1 MAAESTLA
9 LSLVEEFV
17 SGLQDSKAKDAAK
30 GVKDGKFTVLQLVE
44 ALGSS
49 LTSSQPH
56 TRARGVH
63 LLSEVLQECY
73 GDLTERE
80 GTPFS
85 FHILCWHCTASCKV
99 TNQKCFQITAF
110 LYPYMSSD
118 DAYSCQGAISTQHF
132 FLFFSTVEVLIAF
145 YENRLKDHY
154 VVTPPVLKGLKAL
167 TKCTNLPPGSAV
179 SMLRSVFQD
188 IHVQSLMLSERACV
202 YSMLINIM
210 ETREAELKGLGA
222 DFVFGFVQSMD
233 GERDPRNLLLAFQI
247 AKNLIHGGYDLG
259 KFTEE
264 LFEVTSCYFP
274 IDFSPPPNDPHGI
287 TREELVQALRAVLTG
302 TPKFA
307 EFLLP
312 LLIEKLDSDVQSA
325 KLDSLQTLAA
335 CVSQYEHKHVAE
347 FLQGLWTSVRREVF
361 QTSSEKIE
369 SAGLAA
375 LTALTSC
382 LSRSVLSSDS
392 EDSLST
398 FLDFILKDC
407 KHHLC
412 EPDLKLVWPSAKLL
426 QAACSA
432 STRASHIITVAVMPS
447 LLEQYNNRT
456 QCSHRRT
463 LLEVVHRF
471 IHSVKNCQSS
481 DNDES
486 VLLAFREA
494 LCSIVFSALSE
505 SNSSLQITATSVLTS
520 LAQQAGLLVES
531 DIELALDHLTR
542 LLLTEEDDRV
552 SLAVVECAGALAQ
565 LHPAL
570 VITKLIPKLKKE
582 MFTEPMNQDQEEVSE
597 LYSHHAVRQR
607 CLSALAAVS
616 IQPSVVQESTPVL
629 LEVLR
634 SAHTG
639 SVNFSVD
646 EVVLTCR
653 SLQRIAERVQDSEE
667 AGRCFHDVFIPH
679 LLSLALQ
686 AALQDEGSSGT
697 RSPLV
702 EEVVLSAMVPVISTS
717 CSRLQPTL
725 AGQTASRAV
734 SLFLDGDVSFLPDN
748 SFPSHMQL
756 LKEGDSWSLSRLVC
770 LLMGSVCSLPRSV
783 EVPQIDKL
791 LSALEEMSCTCS
803 HPLSYTSAAKCF
815 AGLVNKKPQ
824 GHSLDSLIQRM
835 MKRVCS
841 ELDSPSSSVRTQA
854 FTLMIWVAKA
864 LLLRYHPLFTTL
876 TDKLFSLLDDADLGP
891 MAADGFSLLMSDSTD
906 VLNRAC
912 HADVRIMY
920 RQRFFSENSAKLVQG
935 FNAAPQEKKPN
946 YLKALSNIV
955 NKLPKQVQVTE
966 LPALLSLLLEAL
978 SCPDQDVHLST
989 LSCLEPVLV
998 NPPQVLIQQLEALI
1012 NRLLALISSPAM
1024 SVRIAS
1030 LSCISTLSHFP
1041 VHEVLPFR
1049 ARVLRALAKPL
1060 DDKKRLVRREAVQAR
1075 GEWFLLGSPG
1085 GR

>member
-1 MAAESTLA
+1 MAAGSTA
-9 LSLVEEFV
+9 LQSLVEEFV
-17 SGLQDSKAKDAAK
+17 SGLQDSKAKDTATGTKRAF
-30 GVKDGKFTVLQLVE
+30 V
-44 ALGSS
+44 ALS

-56 TRARGVH
+56 TRARGVQ

-73 GDLTERE
+73 GNLTERE
-80 GTPFS
+80 
-85 FHILCWHCTASCKV
+85 
-99 TNQKCFQITAF
+99 
-110 LYPYMSSD
+110 
-118 DAYSCQGAISTQHF
+118 
-132 FLFFSTVEVLIAF
+132 VEVLIAF

-154 VVTPPVLKGLKAL
+154 VVTPPVLQGLKAL
-167 TKCTNLPPGSAV
+167 TRCTALPTGSAV
-179 SMLRSVFQD
+179 SMLRSLFQD
-188 IHVQSLMLSERACV
+188 VHVQVKLDIIRMLKIHQNYFNES
-202 YSMLINIM
+202 
-210 ETREAELKGLGA
+210 TELKGLGA

-247 AKNLIHGGYDLG
+247 AQNIINRGYDLG

-274 IDFSPPPNDPHGI
+274 IDFTPPPNDPHGI
-287 TREELVQALRAVLTG
+287 TKEQLIQALRAVLAG

-325 KLDSLQTLAA
+325 KLDSLQTL
-335 CVSQYEHKHVAE
+335 VRFLTRYERKDLAE
-347 FLQGLWTSVRREVF
+347 FLEGLWVSLRREVF

-382 LSRSVLSSDS
+382 LSRSVLNSDS

-398 FLDFILKDC
+398 FLDVVLKDC

-432 STRASHIITVAVMPS
+432 SNRASHIIAASAMPS
-447 LLEQYNNRT
+447 LIEQYNTRT
-456 QCSHRRT
+456 QRFELICVSVFHPSM
-463 LLEVVHRF
+463 LE
-471 IHSVKNCQSS
+471 
-481 DNDES
+481 ES
-486 VLLAFREA
+486 VFLAFRQS
-494 LCSIVFSALSE
+494 LCSMVFSALSE
-505 SNSSLQITATSVLTS
+505 TNSSLQITATSVLTS
-520 LAQQAGLLVES
+520 LAQQAGLLLDS
-531 DIELALDHLTR
+531 DIELAVDHLTR

-552 SLAVVECAGALAQ
+552 SLAVVECAGTLAE
-565 LHPAL
+565 LHPAAFT
-570 VITKLIPKLKKE
+570 TKLIPRLKKE
-582 MFTEPMNQDQEEVSE
+582 MFSASE
-597 LYSHHAVRQR
+597 LHSRHAVRQQ
-607 CLSALAAVS
+607 CLSALAAIS

-629 LEVLR
+629 LEVLS

-639 SVNFSVD
+639 NLPGRNFKSN
-646 EVVLTCR
+646 VVLACR
-653 SLQRIAERVQDSEE
+653 SLQRIAEQVQDTEE
-667 AGRCFHDVFIPH
+667 AGRCFHDVIILR

-686 AALQDEGSSGT
+686 AALQGN
-697 RSPLV
+697 PLV
-702 EEVVLSAMVPVISTS
+702 EEVVLSAIVPVISTS
-717 CSRLQPTL
+717 CSRLQPMSVKSL
-725 AGQTASRAV
+725 CHLAV

-748 SFPSHMQL
+748 SFPSNIQL
-756 LKEGDSWSLSRLVC
+756 LKQQGDSWTQSQMVC
-770 LLMGSVCSLPRSV
+770 LLMGCVCSLPRSV
-783 EVPQIDKL
+783 EVPQIDQL
-791 LSALEEMSCTCS
+791 LSQLEEMSCSCS

-815 AGLVNKKPQ
+815 AALVNKRSQ
-824 GHSLDSLIQRM
+824 GDSLDSFIQRT

-841 ELDSPSSSVRTQA
+841 ELDSPSSPVRVQA

-864 LLLRYHPLFTTL
+864 LLLRYHPLSTAL

-891 MAADGFSLLMSDSTD
+891 MAAEGFSLLMSDSVD

-935 FNAAPQEKKPN
+935 FNAAPQEKKSN

-978 SCPDQDVHLST
+978 SCPDQGVQLST
-989 LSCLEPVLV
+989 LSCLEPVLID
-998 NPPQVLIQQLEALI
+998 PPPALIQQLEALVS
-1012 NRLLALISSPAM
+1012 RLLALVGSPAM
-1024 SVRIAS
+1024 NVRIAS
-1030 LSCISTLSHFP
+1030 LRCIHALSRFP
-1041 VHEVLPFR
+1041 VHEILPFR
-1049 ARVLRALAKPL
+1049 ARVLRALAQPL

-1075 GEWFLLGSPG
+1075 GEW
-1085 GR
+1085 

>member
-1 MAAESTLA
+1 MAAGSTA
-9 LSLVEEFV
+9 LQSLVEEFV
-17 SGLQDSKAKDAAK
+17 SGLQDSKAKDTATA
-30 GVKDGKFTVLQLVE
+30 VKDGQFSVLQLVE
-44 ALGSS
+44 ALGLS

-56 TRARGVH
+56 TRARGVQ

-73 GDLTERE
+73 GNLTERE
-80 GTPFS
+80 
-85 FHILCWHCTASCKV
+85 
-99 TNQKCFQITAF
+99 
-110 LYPYMSSD
+110 
-118 DAYSCQGAISTQHF
+118 
-132 FLFFSTVEVLIAF
+132 VEVLIAF

-154 VVTPPVLKGLKAL
+154 VVTPPVLQGLKAL
-167 TKCTNLPPGSAV
+167 TRCTALPTGSAV
-179 SMLRSVFQD
+179 SMLRSLFQD
-188 IHVQSLMLSERACV
+188 VHVQSLMLAERSCV
-202 YSMLINIM
+202 YSMLINLM

-247 AKNLIHGGYDLG
+247 AQNIINRGYDLG

-274 IDFSPPPNDPHGI
+274 IDFTPPPNDPHGI
-287 TREELVQALRAVLTG
+287 TKEQLIQALRAVLAG

-325 KLDSLQTLAA
+325 KLDSLQTLTAS
-335 CVSQYEHKHVAE
+335 VSQYERKDLAE
-347 FLQGLWTSVRREVF
+347 FLEGLWVSLRREVF

-382 LSRSVLSSDS
+382 LSRSVLNSDS

-398 FLDFILKDC
+398 FLDVVLKDC

-432 STRASHIITVAVMPS
+432 SNRASHIIAASAMPS
-447 LLEQYNNRT
+447 LIEQYNTRT

-463 LLEVVHRF
+463 LLEVVQRF
-471 IHSVKNCQSS
+471 IQSVKTSQSPG
-481 DNDES
+481 NEES
-486 VLLAFREA
+486 VFLAFRQS
-494 LCSIVFSALSE
+494 LCSMVFSALSE
-505 SNSSLQITATSVLTS
+505 TNSSLQITATSVLTS
-520 LAQQAGLLVES
+520 LAQQAGLLLDS
-531 DIELALDHLTR
+531 DIELAVDHLTR

-552 SLAVVECAGALAQ
+552 SLAVVECAGTLAE
-565 LHPAL
+565 LHPAAFT
-570 VITKLIPKLKKE
+570 TKLIPRLKKE
-582 MFTEPMNQDQEEVSE
+582 MFSEPMEQGDNSSTASE
-597 LYSHHAVRQR
+597 LHSRHAVRQQ
-607 CLSALAAVS
+607 CLSALAAIS

-629 LEVLR
+629 LEVLS

-639 SVNFSVD
+639 SVGFSVE
-646 EVVLTCR
+646 EVVLACR
-653 SLQRIAERVQDSEE
+653 SLQRIAEQVQDTEE
-667 AGRCFHDVFIPH
+667 AGRCFHDVIILR

-686 AALQDEGSSGT
+686 AALQGEGSSG
-697 RSPLV
+697 RHSPLV
-702 EEVVLSAMVPVISTS
+702 EEVVLSAIVPVISTS
-717 CSRLQPTL
+717 CSRLQPMF

-748 SFPSHMQL
+748 SFPSNIQL
-756 LKEGDSWSLSRLVC
+756 LKKQQGDSWTQSQMVC
-770 LLMGSVCSLPRSV
+770 LLMGCVCSLPRSV
-783 EVPQIDKL
+783 EVPQIDQL
-791 LSALEEMSCTCS
+791 LSQLEEMSCSCS

-815 AGLVNKKPQ
+815 AALVNKRSQ
-824 GHSLDSLIQRM
+824 GDSLDSFIQRT

-841 ELDSPSSSVRTQA
+841 ELDSPSSPVRVQA

-864 LLLRYHPLFTTL
+864 LLLRYHPLSTAL

-891 MAADGFSLLMSDSTD
+891 MAAEGFSLLMSDSVD

-935 FNAAPQEKKPN
+935 FNAAPQEKKSN

-978 SCPDQDVHLST
+978 SCPDQGVQLST
-989 LSCLEPVLV
+989 LSCLEPVLID
-998 NPPQVLIQQLEALI
+998 PPPALIQQLEALVS
-1012 NRLLALISSPAM
+1012 RLLALVGSPAM
-1024 SVRIAS
+1024 NVRIAS
-1030 LSCISTLSHFP
+1030 LRCIHALSRFP
-1041 VHEVLPFR
+1041 VHEILPFR
-1049 ARVLRALAKPL
+1049 ARVLRALAQPL

>member
-1 MAAESTLA
+1 MMADESALL

-17 SGLQDSKAKDAAK
+17 SGLQDSKAKDTAA
-30 GVKDGKFTVLQLVE
+30 GVKDGQFTVLQLVE
-44 ALGSS
+44 ALGLS

-56 TRARGVH
+56 TRARGVQ

-80 GTPFS
+80 
-85 FHILCWHCTASCKV
+85 
-99 TNQKCFQITAF
+99 
-110 LYPYMSSD
+110 
-118 DAYSCQGAISTQHF
+118 
-132 FLFFSTVEVLIAF
+132 VEVLITF

-154 VVTPPVLKGLKAL
+154 VITPPVLQGLRAL
-167 TKCTNLPPGSAV
+167 TKCKALPPGSAV
-179 SMLRSVFQD
+179 SMLRSLFQD
-188 IHVQSLMLSERACV
+188 VHVQSLMLGERACV
-202 YSMLINIM
+202 YNMLINLM

-247 AKNLIHGGYDLG
+247 AKSIIHRGYDLG

-287 TREELVQALRAVLTG
+287 TREELIQMLRDVLSG
-302 TPKFA
+302 TPRFA

-312 LLIEKLDSDVQSA
+312 LIIEKLDSDVQSA
-325 KLDSLQTLAA
+325 KLDSLQTLTA
-335 CVSQYEHKHVAE
+335 CVSRYEHKDLAE
-347 FLQGLWTSVRREVF
+347 FLEGLWTSLRREVF

-382 LSRSVLSSDS
+382 LSCSVLSSDS
-392 EDSLST
+392 DDSLST
-398 FLDFILKDC
+398 FLDLVLKDC

-432 STRASHIITVAVMPS
+432 SNRASHIVTAAVMPA
-447 LLEQYNNRT
+447 LIEQYNSRT

-463 LLEVVHRF
+463 LLEVVQRF
-471 IHSVKNCQSS
+471 IQSVKTSQSS
-481 DNDES
+481 ETEEI
-486 VLLAFREA
+486 VLSAFRPS
-494 LCSIVFSALSE
+494 LCSMVFSALSE
-505 SNSSLQITATSVLTS
+505 SNASLQITATSTLTS
-520 LAQQAGLLVES
+520 LAQQTGLLCDS
-531 DIELALDHLTR
+531 DIELAVDHLTR
-542 LLLTEEDDRV
+542 LLLTEEDNNI
-552 SLAVVECAGALAQ
+552 SLAVVECAGALAE
-565 LHPAL
+565 LHPTAF
-570 VITKLIPKLKKE
+570 ITKVIPKLKE
-582 MFTEPMNQDQEEVSE
+582 EIFSEPMEQDKEAPEQH
-597 LYSHHAVRQR
+597 SHHAVRQR

-616 IQPSVVQESTPVL
+616 TQPSVIQESTPVL
-629 LEVLR
+629 LEVLS

-639 SVNFSVD
+639 SFSV
-646 EVVLTCR
+646 EEAVLACC
-653 SLQRIAERVQDSEE
+653 SLQRIAEQVQDTEE
-667 AGRCFHDVFIPH
+667 TGRCFHNVIIPR

-686 AALQDEGSSGT
+686 AALQGEGSSGR

-702 EEVVLSAMVPVISTS
+702 EEAVLSAMVPVISTS
-717 CSRLQPTL
+717 CSRLQPTM
-725 AGQTASRAV
+725 AGQTTSKAV

-748 SFPSHMQL
+748 SFPSHIQL
-756 LKEGDSWSLSRLVC
+756 LKKQQGDSWSQSQMVC
-770 LLMGSVCSLPRSV
+770 LLMGCVCSLPRSV
-783 EVPQIDKL
+783 EVPQIDRL
-791 LSALEEMSCTCS
+791 LSELVEMSCTCS
-803 HPLSYTSAAKCF
+803 HPLAYTSAAKCF
-815 AGLVNKKPQ
+815 AGLVNKRPQ
-824 GHSLDSLIQRM
+824 GDSFDSLIQKT

-841 ELDSPSSSVRTQA
+841 ELDSASSSVRTQA

-864 LLLRYHPLFTTL
+864 LLLRYHPLFTAL
-876 TDKLFSLLDDADLGP
+876 TDKLFSLLDDTDLGP
-891 MAADGFSLLMSDSTD
+891 MAADGFSLLMSNSTD
-906 VLNRAC
+906 ILNRDC

-978 SCPDQDVHLST
+978 SCPDRGVQLST
-989 LSCLEPVLV
+989 LSCLEPVLID
-998 NPPQVLIQQLEALI
+998 PPPALIQQLEALV
-1012 NRLLALISSPAM
+1012 NRLLALICSPAM
-1024 SVRIAS
+1024 NVRIVS
-1030 LSCISTLSHFP
+1030 LRCIHALSRFP
-1041 VHEVLPFR
+1041 VHEILPFR
-1049 ARVLRALAKPL
+1049 ARVLRALAQPL
-1060 DDKKRLVRREAVQAR
+1060 DDKKRMVRSEAVQAR
-1075 GEWFLLGSPG
+1075 AEWFLLGSPG